1 MAASSRYGI
10 VVSRFNREMTDALLK
25 SALAAFQRHRVARS
39 RVDLVWV
46 PGAFELP
53 VAALRMCK
61 SGRYQA
67 VVALGCIVAAET
79 PQFAYISQA
88 VLHGLTVAALTT
100 GIPVTCGVIT
110 AKSWR
115 HAKARARPGSS
126 LNRGQEAVEAA
137 LEMSELLKK
146 RAFHAR

>member
-25 SALAAFQRHRVARS
+25 SALVAFQRHRVARS

-53 VAALRMCK
+53 VAALRMAK
-61 SGRYQA
+61 RGRCGA
-67 VVALGCIVAAET
+67 VVALGCILEGET
-79 PQFAYISQA
+79 PQFRYLSEATY
-88 VLHGLTVAALTT
+88 LGLSLAGVMS
-100 GIPVTCGVIT
+100 GVPVTSGVIT

-115 HAKARARPGSS
+115 HARERANPRG
-126 LNRGQEAVEAA
+126 LNRGGEAA
-137 LEMSELLKK
+137 QAAWEMS
-146 RAFHAR
+146 RQAGP